1 MTEVAIKRLL
11 FSQTFATSF
20 KRVSAF
26 HGLAFPL
33 KFASTLS
40 ELNLLSVLSLLNFAS
55 GYRIQLHTE
64 TGRGAWDN
72 IRLLIFS
79 LFLASSTGGEGD
91 LLSARGMQDIQE
103 QKVAELMRV
112 SLHVER
118 PHESIPGLT
127 VGELGGPMHELVKLI
142 TGTLNETGLILVKAG
157 YPDLGSFVLEALQ
170 EGEKV
175 KSRAKVGAD
184 VDVIL
189 ERVRTG

>member
-1 MTEVAIKRLL
+1 M
-11 FSQTFATSF
+11 
-20 KRVSAF
+20 
-26 HGLAFPL
+26 
-33 KFASTLS
+33 
-40 ELNLLSVLSLLNFAS
+40 
-55 GYRIQLHTE
+55 
-64 TGRGAWDN
+64 
-72 IRLLIFS
+72 
-79 LFLASSTGGEGD
+79 
-91 LLSARGMQDIQE
+91 LSARGMQDIQE

>member
-11 FSQTFATSF
+11 FSQAFATSF